1 MAQTL
6 DTKGNVI
13 QNGFSTNLTPSQLSN
28 SNIPV
33 SSISPTTPINITPQV
48 EVPPTTYTTPVNNV
62 AIDTTQGKLLAEQQR
77 AEQVA
82 SQEAQNARNQTMGIA
97 NDISV
102 SQLNNVKDVA
112 GTYAGQGVNT
122 LYNQVQ
128 DLNAQAIGLQN
139 EASAIPIQIQ
149 QQATGQGVTDRGVAP
164 IQAAKLRENALKA
177 LSLGQQYAIAS
188 GNYEKA
194 KNYADQLIETK
205 YSAEEARIKSLQT
218 QQDSIDKNILTPAEQ
233 KRLEAAKQVTKL
245 QEQEIADKKAT
256 EIANNNI
263 YLKVL
268 EAGTATPE
276 IKSSIADAIKSGKST
291 SEILALAGN
300 SIAKPD
306 QEVIKQK
313 IGDSEAVYLLD
324 KNTGK
329 MTRVLGGGGGT
340 GTGTGT
346 GGKKSGVAETII
358 ASGKFTKDQATNIRN
373 AINSGEDP
381 TTVIK
386 NNAKNIMTATLA
398 TDLDKKEAAL
408 DQLKVIDGLLKEYY
422 ANGGKSGIFNGN
434 YEKTLNKV
442 GSINDP
448 KLVDVSSK
456 IALAMQSYR
465 LAVTG
470 TAASV
475 QEDSRIDAIF
485 PGITNGEL
493 LNNTKTKSLVNSF
506 ERDIDAAYERTIGK
520 TAYNQLKSEGQVNN
534 QPKTTPKG
542 SMDDRTY
549 VEKVLSSQNIPYDT
563 IVNATPKG
571 QIPVIDN
578 KTGQTGHIEIQLY
591 QQNPSAYT
599 KI

>member
-245 QEQEIADKKAT
+245 QEQEIADAKEQEKSIQNIGMTLRKYGVSDSVVKDVLSSTNIDDAIIKAGNNLRDPKAVLELQALKTDIALKQAQIAKTNREATLSQEPTAT
-256 EIANNNI
+256 E
-263 YLKVL
+263 
-268 EAGTATPE
+268 
-276 IKSSIADAIKSGKST
+276 
-291 SEILALAGN
+291 
-300 SIAKPD
+300 
-306 QEVIKQK
+306 
-313 IGDSEAVYLLD
+313 
-324 KNTGK
+324 
-329 MTRVLGGGGGT
+329 
-340 GTGTGT
+340 
-346 GGKKSGVAETII
+346 
-358 ASGKFTKDQATNIRN
+358 
-373 AINSGEDP
+373 
-381 TTVIK
+381 
-386 NNAKNIMTATLA
+386 
-398 TDLDKKEAAL
+398 KKEAIKNIASAKASIQAANDKITAVDAAL
-408 DQLKVIDGLLKEYY
+408 KYTGGIATRVGTNLFTRGDNAKGFIPMVGPALAARGALAEATGEGQQLSGAVHQLTSGLTLQALIEAKANGATFGSLTDGERLMLASAATKLNDWEVKEKQGDQMVGTGYWNIDEKSFKQELKTIQDLSRRALLKSQGTLITTEEQQVLDASFGAPIVT
-422 ANGGKSGIFNGN
+422 ANQYF
-434 YEKTLNKV
+434 
-442 GSINDP
+442 
-448 KLVDVSSK
+448 
-456 IALAMQSYR
+456 Q
-465 LAVTG
+465 
-470 TAASV
+470 
-475 QEDSRIDAIF
+475 
-485 PGITNGEL
+485 
-493 LNNTKTKSLVNSF
+493 
-506 ERDIDAAYERTIGK
+506 
-520 TAYNQLKSEGQVNN
+520 
-534 QPKTTPKG
+534 
-542 SMDDRTY
+542 
-549 VEKVLSSQNIPYDT
+549 
-563 IVNATPKG
+563 
-571 QIPVIDN
+571 
-578 KTGQTGHIEIQLY
+578 
-591 QQNPSAYT
+591 
-599 KI
+599 